1 MIKEESKVNIRILI
15 VYLPTQESY
24 VVISAKVISLTT
36 LTLSI
41 TFQANLDLEPDV
53 HGLVNVVS
61 LTPWIFRD
69 QDKPFIV
76 PEVSARMISFQR
88 FISKFA
94 GTTK

>member
-36 LTLSI
+36 LTFSI
-41 TFQANLDLEPDV
+41 TFQSNLDLEPAV

-61 LTPWIFRD
+61 LSPWIFRD
-69 QDKPFIV
+69 QDKPKV
-76 PEVSARMISFQR
+76 LPKYYEVVIKLIFGNAIGF
-88 FISKFA
+88 
-94 GTTK
+94 